1 MSIHRLVHALILMMC
16 CLASHAGCNG
26 SDSGSGGGSPKAG
39 GISGVYTSVDNDEI
53 KFEFSSKGTVV
64 ASMGGEKGQPGTY
77 TIDAEKVIVDFS
89 GQKTIFIRDGD
100 CMTDLQNMFGKMCK
114 GGAAGAAANVSTRTP
129 PPTSGTWVATN
140 EDGEFKIQFTS
151 SGKLAMTMTPSA
163 AIPNARPDTQDGTFT
178 IEGDALYV
186 TLANSTPVVL
196 KWVNGAYESTAFG
209 LPMKFTKK

>member
-1 MSIHRLVHALILMMC
+1 MLVHRLIYALLLMMWC
-16 CLASHAGCNG
+16 FACVVGCDG
-26 SDSGSGGGSPKAG
+26 SDAASGGG
-39 GISGVYTSVDNDEI
+39 GISGVYSSVENDEL
-53 KFEFSSKGTVV
+53 KFEFSAGGTVV
-64 ASMGGEKGQPGTY
+64 ASMAGEKGQPGTY
-77 TIDAEKVIVDFS
+77 SVDGEKVIVDFS

-100 CMTDLQNMFGKMCK
+100 CMTDLQNMYGKMCK

-129 PPTSGTWVATN
+129 PPTSGTWVAAN
-140 EDGEFKIQFTS
+140 EDGAFTIEFVS
-151 SGKLAMTMTPSA
+151 AGKLAMTMTPSA